1 MWWKN
6 MEEEYDSVLPF
17 DIVENW
23 ECSGI
28 NPPLKQSTC
37 SERWA
42 TIAYLEGMQ
51 ARNDNVYATTVA
63 YYISLVMTGLGVSCG
78 SENIYFKD
86 SLADIIFDIL
96 SNVKKRT
103 DDLTETGQKK
113 VLWNKIF
120 AIFYK
125 TGTAQAHE
133 KTLKCGTLHIP
144 RSMKNAL
151 KAKGTIHDAIVSL
164 MKDVVVTPEKK
175 VIVPSD
181 EDKVQVTLQLTY
193 SEQNRFFNLIP
204 GDSPTQKV
212 YWLLS

>member
-17 DIVENW
+17 DIAEIV

-28 NPPLKQSTC
+28 NPPLKPSTC

-42 TIAYLEGMQ
+42 TIAYLKGME
-51 ARNDNVYATTVA
+51 ARNDNVYATAFA
-63 YYISLVMTGLGVSCG
+63 YYISLVMTGRGISAT
-78 SENIYFKD
+78 SEYVYFKD
-86 SLADIIFDIL
+86 SLADLIFDIL

-103 DDLTETGQKK
+103 DDLTEIGQKK
-113 VLWNKIF
+113 VLWNKLF
-120 AIFYK
+120 AVFYK

-133 KTLKCGTLHIP
+133 KTLKRGTLHIP

-164 MKDVVVTPEKK
+164 MEDVVVTPEKK
-175 VIVPSD
+175 VIVPD
-181 EDKVQVTLQLTY
+181 EDRVQVTLQLTY
-193 SEQNRFFNLIP
+193 SEQNKFNLIP

-212 YWLLS
+212 LWLLS

>member
-1 MWWKN
+1 MD
-6 MEEEYDSVLPF
+6 EEYDSVLPF
-17 DIVENW
+17 DIAEIVECR
-23 ECSGI
+23 EI
-28 NPPLKQSTC
+28 NPPLKPSTC

-51 ARNDNVYATTVA
+51 ARNDNVYATTFA

-78 SENIYFKD
+78 SEDIYFKE
-86 SLADIIFDIL
+86 SLADLIFNIL

-120 AIFYK
+120 AIFYN

-133 KTLKCGTLHIP
+133 KILKCGTLHIP
-144 RSMKNAL
+144 RSMKTAL

-164 MKDVVVTPEKK
+164 MEDVVVTPEKK
-175 VIVPSD
+175 VIVPD

>member
-1 MWWKN
+1 MWWHN
-6 MEEEYDSVLPF
+6 MEEEYNTVLPF

-28 NPPLKQSTC
+28 NPPLKPSTC

-42 TIAYLEGMQ
+42 TIAYLKGME
-51 ARNDNVYATTVA
+51 ARNDVVYATTFA
-63 YYISLVMTGLGVSCG
+63 YYISLVMTGMGISAT
-78 SENIYFKD
+78 SEYVYFKD
-86 SLADIIFDIL
+86 SLADLIFDIL

-103 DDLTETGQKK
+103 DDLPEIWQKK
-113 VLWNKIF
+113 VLWKKIF
-120 AIFYK
+120 AIFYQEN
-125 TGTAQAHE
+125 TAQAHE

-151 KAKGTIHDAIVSL
+151 KAKGTIHEAIVSL
-164 MKDVVVTPEKK
+164 MKDVVVTPGKK
-175 VIVPSD
+175 IIVPS

-193 SEQNRFFNLIP
+193 REQKEFNRIP

-212 YWLLS
+212 LWLLS

>member
-1 MWWKN
+1 

-17 DIVENW
+17 DITEIV

-28 NPPLKQSTC
+28 NPPLKPSTC

-51 ARNDNVYATTVA
+51 ARNDNVYATAFA
-63 YYISLVMTGLGVSCG
+63 YYISLVMTGRGISAG
-78 SENIYFKD
+78 SEYIYFKD

-103 DDLTETGQKK
+103 DDLTEIGQKK
-113 VLWNKIF
+113 VIWNKIF
-120 AIFYK
+120 AVFYK

-133 KTLKCGTLHIP
+133 KTLKCGTLHIT
-144 RSMKNAL
+144 RSMKYAL
-151 KAKGTIHDAIVSL
+151 KAKGTIHEAIVSL
-164 MKDVVVTPEKK
+164 MSESDFTQEKA
-175 VIVPSD
+175 VIVPD

-193 SEQNRFFNLIP
+193 SEQNKFNLIP

-212 YWLLS
+212 LWLLS

>member
-1 MWWKN
+1 

-17 DIVENW
+17 DIAEIVECR
-23 ECSGI
+23 EI
-28 NPPLKQSTC
+28 NPPLKPSTC

-42 TIAYLEGMQ
+42 TIAYLKGMQ
-51 ARNDNVYATTVA
+51 ARNDNVYATTFA

-78 SENIYFKD
+78 SEDIYFKD
-86 SLADIIFDIL
+86 SLADLIFDVL

-103 DDLTETGQKK
+103 DDLTETEQKK

-144 RSMKNAL
+144 RSMKTAL
-151 KAKGTIHDAIVSL
+151 KAKGTIHDSIVSL
-164 MKDVVVTPEKK
+164 MEDVVVTPEKK
-175 VIVPSD
+175 VIVPD
-181 EDKVQVTLQLTY
+181 EEKVQVTLQLTY

>member
-1 MWWKN
+1 MWWQN

-17 DIVENW
+17 DIIEEW

-28 NPPLKQSTC
+28 NPPLKPSNC

-42 TIAYLEGMQ
+42 TIAYLKGME
-51 ARNDNVYATTVA
+51 ARNDNVYATAFA
-63 YYISLVMTGLGVSCG
+63 YYISLVMTGMGISAT
-78 SENIYFKD
+78 SEYVYFKE
-86 SLADIIFDIL
+86 SLEDIVFNL
-96 SNVKKRT
+96 LNTVKQGAHS
-103 DDLTETGQKK
+103 EQEQKLQ
-113 VLWNKIF
+113 LWDEIY
-120 AIFYK
+120 AVFYK
-125 TGTAQAHE
+125 TGTAQKHE

-144 RSMKNAL
+144 RSMKTAL

-164 MKDVVVTPEKK
+164 MEDVVVTPEKK

>member
-1 MWWKN
+1 MA
-6 MEEEYDSVLPF
+6 EEYT
-17 DIVENW
+17 DIL
-23 ECSGI
+23 
-28 NPPLKQSTC
+28 PLKTRKLLKTSKFTSPIFPTTC

-42 TIAYLEGMQ
+42 TIAYLKGMH
-51 ARNDNVYATTVA
+51 AMNDNVYATTFA
-63 YYISLVMTGLGVSCG
+63 YYISLVMTGMGISAT
-78 SENIYFKD
+78 SEYVYFKE
-86 SLADIIFDIL
+86 SLEDVIFDAL
-96 SNVKKRT
+96 SSVKRMTMMK
-103 DDLTETGQKK
+103 ETWQKK

-151 KAKGTIHDAIVSL
+151 KAKGTIHEAIVSL

-175 VIVPSD
+175 VIVPS

-193 SEQNRFFNLIP
+193 SEQNKFNLIP
-204 GDSPTQKV
+204 GDTPTQKV

>member
-6 MEEEYDSVLPF
+6 MEEEYNTVLPF
-17 DIVENW
+17 DIAEIV

-28 NPPLKQSTC
+28 NPPLKPSTC

-42 TIAYLEGMQ
+42 TIAYLKGMQ
-51 ARNDNVYATTVA
+51 EMNDNVYATTFA
-63 YYISLVMTGLGVSCG
+63 YYISLVMTGMGISAT
-78 SENIYFKD
+78 SEYVYFKD
-86 SLADIIFDIL
+86 SLADLIFDIL

-103 DDLTETGQKK
+103 DDLTEIGQKK

-133 KTLKCGTLHIP
+133 KTLKCGTLHIT
-144 RSMKNAL
+144 RSMKYAL
-151 KAKGTIHDAIVSL
+151 KAKGTIHEAIVSL

-175 VIVPSD
+175 VIVPS

-193 SEQNRFFNLIP
+193 SEQKKFNLIP
-204 GDSPTQKV
+204 GDTPTQKV
-212 YWLLS
+212 YSLLS

>member
-17 DIVENW
+17 DIIEEW

-28 NPPLKQSTC
+28 NPPLKPSTC

-42 TIAYLEGMQ
+42 TIAYLKGME
-51 ARNDNVYATTVA
+51 ARNDVVYATTFA
-63 YYISLVMTGLGVSCG
+63 YYISLVMTGMGISAT
-78 SENIYFKD
+78 SEYVYFKD
-86 SLADIIFDIL
+86 SLADLILDIL

-103 DDLTETGQKK
+103 DDLPEIWQKK
-113 VLWNKIF
+113 VLWKKIF
-120 AIFYK
+120 AIFYQEN
-125 TGTAQAHE
+125 TAQAHE

-151 KAKGTIHDAIVSL
+151 KAKGTIREAIVSL

-175 VIVPSD
+175 VIVPA
-181 EDKVQVTLQLTY
+181 EEKVQVTLQLTY
-193 SEQNRFFNLIP
+193 SEQKKFNQIP

-212 YWLLS
+212 LWLLS

>member
-1 MWWKN
+1 MWWQN

-17 DIVENW
+17 DIIEEW

-28 NPPLKQSTC
+28 NPPLKQSNC

-42 TIAYLEGMQ
+42 TIAYLKGMH
-51 ARNDNVYATTVA
+51 ARNDNVYATAFA

-78 SENIYFKD
+78 SEDIYFKD
-86 SLADIIFDIL
+86 SLADLIFDIL
-96 SNVKKRT
+96 SNVKKKT
-103 DDLTETGQKK
+103 DDLTEIGQKK

-120 AIFYK
+120 EVFYK

-133 KTLKCGTLHIP
+133 KTLKCGTLHIT
-144 RSMKNAL
+144 RSMKNTL
-151 KAKGTIHDAIVSL
+151 RKEGTVHKTVVSL
-164 MKDVVVTPEKK
+164 MSESDFTQEKA
-175 VIVPSD
+175 VIVPD

-193 SEQNRFFNLIP
+193 SEQNRFNLIP

-212 YWLLS
+212 LWLLS